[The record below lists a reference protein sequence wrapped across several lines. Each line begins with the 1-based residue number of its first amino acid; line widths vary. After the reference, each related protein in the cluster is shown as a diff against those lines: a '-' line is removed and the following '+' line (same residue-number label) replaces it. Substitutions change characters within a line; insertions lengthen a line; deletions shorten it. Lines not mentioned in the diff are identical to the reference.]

1 MMVALGGQFRT
12 EIARRHEGTG
22 PPTLHREP
30 RRQRRMYA
38 GLTGAGLYQV
48 DLTVPATLAA
58 GTYPVVVTQGG
69 VSSRVTAVLK
79 IAGH

>member
-1 MMVALGGQFRT
+1 
-12 EIARRHEGTG
+12 
-22 PPTLHREP
+22 
-30 RRQRRMYA
+30 MYA

-69 VSSRVTAVLK
+69 VSSPVTAVLK